1 LRICVPVWHL
11 HVLDHLA
18 QLFPEHQF
26 VVWGTGRL
34 GDFGYPHATNIYQVF
49 RPWNEVKYEQF
60 DLLLDAAEAE
70 NWTPNYF
77 EVTRHI
83 RMPRVISVT
92 YSRTPH
98 HLDYYKE
105 FEEYPKVFEDTETMK
120 IWNMKNSHVIYHC
133 PLLFYNAKWLGN
145 ETKLFTVYNYYKRNR
160 LFSKDEEFYV
170 QLEKHLPL
178 VVHDG
183 SIDFISEEELVKK
196 YATHRCFVDGSV
208 ERRMTNAFLQA
219 LALGM
224 PCIVVKSTHDN
235 NKMVID
241 KKSGFIVSN
250 VEEAIERGR
259 VLLEDKNLAE
269 EFHNVALQVREDF
282 INPNMC
288 KKNWTEL
295 FEEALVI
302 GP

>member
-1 LRICVPVWHL
+1 
-11 HVLDHLA
+11 
-18 QLFPEHQF
+18 
-26 VVWGTGRL
+26 
-34 GDFGYPHATNIYQVF
+34 
-49 RPWNEVKYEQF
+49 
-60 DLLLDAAEAE
+60 
-70 NWTPNYF
+70 
-77 EVTRHI
+77 
-83 RMPRVISVT
+83 
-92 YSRTPH
+92 
-98 HLDYYKE
+98 
-105 FEEYPKVFEDTETMK
+105 
-120 IWNMKNSHVIYHC
+120 
-133 PLLFYNAKWLGN
+133 
-145 ETKLFTVYNYYKRNR
+145 LFTVYNYYKRNR

-196 YATHRCFVDGSV
+196 YAIHRCFVDGSV

-241 KKSGFIVSN
+241 RKSGFIVSN
-250 VEEAIERGR
+250 VEEAVEQGR
-259 VLLEDKNLAE
+259 VLLEDFSLAE

-282 INPNMC
+282 INPNTC
-288 KKNWTEL
+288 KRKWTEL